1 MDASSQPK
9 EFHAF
14 CWGCE
19 MGHPDGKHLVTQD
32 ADFFYRIKKHESE
45 MRLENALRM
54 LRRWE
59 AIAKATGQELS

>member
-1 MDASSQPK
+1 
-9 EFHAF
+9 
-14 CWGCE
+14 